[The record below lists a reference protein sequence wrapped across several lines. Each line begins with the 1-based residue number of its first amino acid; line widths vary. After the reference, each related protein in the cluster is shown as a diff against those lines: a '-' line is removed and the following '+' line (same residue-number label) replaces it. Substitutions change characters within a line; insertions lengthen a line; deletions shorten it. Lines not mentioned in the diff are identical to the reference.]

1 MESAPRVL
9 LIGLPEKVRQRLS
22 EELAAK
28 GCACE
33 VSHGLGDALF
43 RVSWNPPHI
52 VLIDDRA
59 TSGSIEAVVETLLEE
74 TSDVP
79 IVGIDADPAVDA
91 IARMACATQRRRATP
106 LEAPVRRVLLVDDDA
121 DLREALRTHLEL
133 SGYAVI
139 EAREGAEALRL
150 LVEERPDVVLLDIM
164 MPGLSGIG
172 FLQRLPRGAPP
183 IVVYSAYLDPDGRQ
197 YPNVAAVLR
206 KPVPMDT
213 LLAALS
219 ATALPPAKA

>member
-22 EELAAK
+22 VELAAR

-43 RVSWNPPHI
+43 RVSWNPPDM
-52 VLIDDRA
+52 VLVDEHD

-91 IARMACATQRRRATP
+91 LARLASATQRRRATP
-106 LEAPVRRVLLVDDDA
+106 LEALVRRRVLVVDDDE

-139 EAREGAEALRL
+139 EARDGAEALRL
-150 LVEERPDVVLLDIM
+150 VEEERPDVILLDLM

-172 FLQRLPRGAPP
+172 FLQRIPSDAPP
-183 IVVYSAYLDPDGRQ
+183 IVIYTAYLDPEGRQ

-206 KPVPMDT
+206 KPAPFDT

-219 ATALPPAKA
+219 TAGPPARA